1 MEDQSVIKVNKLFYK
16 LSSLTS
22 RTSITVMNDILTKQ
36 AVKIS
41 LVDEGEAKK
50 RTGKVRAG
58 SIFNPFH
65 RWGGTGG
72 GDGESI
78 WNCFNKVFN

>member
-1 MEDQSVIKVNKLFYK
+1 
-16 LSSLTS
+16 
-22 RTSITVMNDILTKQ
+22 MNDILTKQ

-58 SIFNPFH
+58 SIFNPFL
-65 RWGGTGG
+65 RWGGGRQRVYLEALQQGFQLAAATFCQRL
-72 GDGESI
+72 SHLHLLP
-78 WNCFNKVFN
+78 

>member
-1 MEDQSVIKVNKLFYK
+1 
-16 LSSLTS
+16 
-22 RTSITVMNDILTKQ
+22 MNDILTKQ

-58 SIFNPFH
+58 SIFNPLH
-65 RWGGTGG
+65 RWGGGAAVRAVSLSGSASTMF
-72 GDGESI
+72 SI
-78 WNCFNKVFN
+78 SRGHVLPAIVTSASFPLNQL